1 MYKINIK
8 DNRVIVFLGL
18 LLVAFLAFNLVGA
31 KDNKLNYFQDRDQD
45 GLSDSEEKALGTDWQ
60 KADTDGDGYTDGV
73 EVSSGFNPLVPAPGD
88 RFSEKDINKVSKV
101 VEVAGA
107 KKERK
112 NLTQEFIAKLKA
124 KNGTALETFKEASSE
139 NGVVS
144 SLDDVK
150 KLKQVSLTEKDVREL
165 AQETI
170 KEVDVDSEIKE
181 VSEDELNI
189 LPKVVAKSDKKKKAK
204 IKKEI
209 EDYLAETGF
218 LMVNDLPFQVNQQGQ
233 FDDKLTKFITG
244 IGDDIVMGDDLETKQ
259 SKIKLIKF
267 VDSLKKVE
275 TPYVLKDVHSGA
287 ISLLQYL
294 AEQDEEVVFRK
305 DDPIAMGVMI
315 GRLQAVMN
323 KMQDVQGE
331 MDLVLEKY
339 GVNSNEEL
347 GVNNEKLKGG
357 E

>member
-1 MYKINIK
+1 MLKINIK

-18 LLVAFLAFNLVGA
+18 LLVALLAFNLAGA

-45 GLSDSEEKALGTDWQ
+45 GLSDEEEKALGTDWQ
-60 KADTDGDGYTDGV
+60 NPDTDGDGYTDGV
-73 EVSSGFNPLVPAPGD
+73 EVSGGFNPLVPAPGD
-88 RFSEKDINKVSKV
+88 RFSEKDAKKVSKV
-101 VEVAGA
+101 VEVAGV

-124 KNGTALETFKEASSE
+124 KKGVALETFKEASSE

-165 AQETI
+165 AQETV

-181 VSEDELNI
+181 IPEEELNI

-218 LMVNDLPFQVNQQGQ
+218 LMVSDLPFQVNQQGQ
-233 FDDKLTKFITG
+233 FENKLTEFITG
-244 IGDDIVMGDDLETKQ
+244 IGDDIVMGNDLETKR
-259 SKIKLIKF
+259 SKSKLIEF
-267 VDSLKKVE
+267 IDGLKKVE
-275 TPYVLKDVHSGA
+275 TPYVLKDIHREA

-323 KMQDVQGE
+323 KMQEVQGE

-339 GVNSNEEL
+339 GVNDNEEL
-347 GVNNEKLKGG
+347 EDG

>member
-1 MYKINIK
+1 MLKINIK

-45 GLSDSEEKALGTDWQ
+45 GLSDEEEKALGTDWQ
-60 KADTDGDGYTDGV
+60 NPDTDGDGYTDGV
-73 EVSSGFNPLVPAPGD
+73 EVSGGFNPLIPAPGD
-88 RFSEKDINKVSKV
+88 RFSDEDAEKVNKIVK
-101 VEVAGA
+101 VAGA
-107 KKERK
+107 RKERK

-124 KNGTALETFKEASSE
+124 KKGVALETFQEASSE

-165 AQETI
+165 AQETV

-181 VSEDELNI
+181 IPEEELNI

-204 IKKEI
+204 IKKQI

-218 LMVNDLPFQVNQQGQ
+218 LMVSDLPFQVNQQGQ
-233 FDDKLTKFITG
+233 FESKLTEFITG
-244 IGDDIVMGDDLETKQ
+244 IGDDIVMGNDLETKRA
-259 SKIKLIKF
+259 KTKLIEF
-267 VDSLKKVE
+267 VDALKKVE
-275 TPYVLKDVHSGA
+275 TPYVLKDIHKSA

-323 KMQDVQGE
+323 KMQEVQGE

-339 GVNSNEEL
+339 GVNNEEL
-347 GVNNEKLKGG
+347 GVSNEELKGG